1 MRAGPAGVA
10 GQRQHLGGL
19 REAAAAVAAL
29 ALSLIVV
36 AHLVATERSA
46 LLFTDGDSVI
56 TVLIT
61 RSLSA
66 GEPQDWAMSSVL
78 FLPEIAVFWLLSLLG
93 LPIMATLLLNAV
105 LNFVALYLALR
116 FVTREPVAALAAFA
130 AFAALALLESS
141 GSRESLEL
149 ASLLA
154 TTTYYSATVIGV
166 LVTLGLLLRLPGGRA
181 LLVAVAAVALVS
193 TASNPIYLAWAVLPF
208 ALLLIAARH
217 LPVRARVLGLIA
229 LGVGAAL
236 GMLVR
241 VPLAPWITN
250 TGAGYAQPSQWSESA
265 RYYGDLVADRAQD
278 AGGIASLLAWGILVA
293 LGVTLTVLCLRR
305 RQLLLASL
313 AAASWMAPLL
323 IIVGAVALGTHAS
336 RYIQPAVFLP
346 VLAVAVLVAVVQAP
360 HRLLGDR
367 LVDDHLVGA
376 RPVVPGA
383 ALVLAIVAVV
393 LLPGVVQ
400 AGSRQHPDADVA
412 CVTEWVAES
421 GEVGAGQFWTIR
433 AAKAYADDPSALVQ
447 VDLQLNSYEWLVN
460 RQDFAVERVSFLVSD
475 ELSFAFDLPPRLAS
489 ATTETIDC
497 GRYTITDFGRPIVVL
512 GPPHS

>member
-1 MRAGPAGVA
+1 VRAGPAGVA
-10 GQRQHLGGL
+10 GQRQHLGVL

-36 AHLVATERSA
+36 AHLVATERAA

-93 LPIMATLLLNAV
+93 LPIMATVLLNAV
-105 LNFVALYLALR
+105 INLLALYLALR
-116 FVTREPVAALAAFA
+116 FVTRTPVAALAAFT

-149 ASLLA
+149 ASLMA

-166 LVTLGLLLRLPGGRA
+166 LVTLGLLLRLPGRPAVLAG
-181 LLVAVAAVALVS
+181 VATVALVS
-193 TASNPIYLAWAVLPF
+193 TASNPIFLAWAVLPF

-229 LGVGAAL
+229 LGGGAAL

-241 VPLAPWITN
+241 LPLAPWITN
-250 TGAGYAQPSQWSESA
+250 TGAGYAQPSQWGESA

-278 AGGIASLLAWGILVA
+278 AAGVASLLVWGILVA

-305 RQLLLASL
+305 RQLLLASI
-313 AAASWMAPLL
+313 AAVTWMAPLL
-323 IIVGAVALGTHAS
+323 VVVGAVALGTHAS

-346 VLAVAVLVAVVQAP
+346 VLAVAVLVAMVPTP
-360 HRLLGDR
+360 HRLVDAR
-367 LVDDHLVGA
+367 LVF
-376 RPVVPGA
+376 PGT
-383 ALVLAIVAVV
+383 ALVLAIVAAV

-412 CVTEWVAES
+412 CVTQWVAAS

-433 AAKAYADDPSALVQ
+433 APKAYADDPAALVQ
-447 VDLQLNSYEWLVN
+447 DDLQLNAYAWLVN

-489 ATTETIDC
+489 ATTQTIDC
-497 GRYTITDFGRPIVVL
+497 GRYTITDFGWPIVVL

>member
-10 GQRQHLGGL
+10 GQRQHLGVL

-36 AHLVATERSA
+36 AHLVATERAA

-93 LPIMATLLLNAV
+93 LPIMATVLLNAV
-105 LNFVALYLALR
+105 INLLALYLALR
-116 FVTREPVAALAAFA
+116 FVTRTPVAALAAFT

-149 ASLLA
+149 ASLMA

-166 LVTLGLLLRLPGGRA
+166 LVTLGLLLRLPGRPAVLAG
-181 LLVAVAAVALVS
+181 VATVALVS
-193 TASNPIYLAWAVLPF
+193 TASNPIFLAWAVLPF

-229 LGVGAAL
+229 LGGGAAL

-241 VPLAPWITN
+241 LPLAPWITN
-250 TGAGYAQPSQWSESA
+250 TGAGYAQPSQWGESA

-278 AGGIASLLAWGILVA
+278 AAGVASLLVWGILVA

-305 RQLLLASL
+305 RQLLLASI
-313 AAASWMAPLL
+313 AAVSWMAPLL
-323 IIVGAVALGTHAS
+323 VVVGAVALGTHAS

-346 VLAVAVLVAVVQAP
+346 VLAVAVLVAMVPAP
-360 HRLLGDR
+360 HRLVDAR
-367 LVDDHLVGA
+367 L
-376 RPVVPGA
+376 VVPGT
-383 ALVLAIVAVV
+383 ALVLAIVAAV

-412 CVTEWVAES
+412 CVTQWVAES

-433 AAKAYADDPSALVQ
+433 APKAYADDPAALVQ
-447 VDLQLNSYEWLVN
+447 VDLQLNAYAWLVN

-489 ATTETIDC
+489 ATTQTNDC